1 LLGFAIRI
9 ARSATSC
16 LHGKSFPIVDND
28 CASHAVWNLHLCV
41 VVRVIHTHSR
51 TIGYEFVVESGTG
64 VLASCP
70 LKSVLGLGSKKAPAR
85 SPAAKKPAARRKPA
99 RKVAAKK
106 PAKRKAAPKRRRAAR

>member
-1 LLGFAIRI
+1 MKTNVKGLERVVRI
-9 ARSATSC
+9 AVGAAVLGQAIGGYSVFEY
-16 LHGKSFPIVDND
+16 GMVDEIVG
-28 CASHAVWNLHLCV
+28 VFLL
-41 VVRVIHTHSR
+41 
-51 TIGYEFVVESGTG
+51 GTG

>member
-1 LLGFAIRI
+1 MKTNVKGLERVVRI
-9 ARSATSC
+9 AVGAAVLGQAIGGYSVFEY
-16 LHGKSFPIVDND
+16 GIVDE
-28 CASHAVWNLHLCV
+28 V
-41 VVRVIHTHSR
+41 V
-51 TIGYEFVVESGTG
+51 GVVLLGTG

-70 LKSVLGLGSKKAPAR
+70 IKSVLGLGSKKAPAR

>member
-1 LLGFAIRI
+1 MKTNVKGLERVVRI
-9 ARSATSC
+9 ALGATILGQAIGGYSVFEY
-16 LHGKSFPIVDND
+16 GIVDE
-28 CASHAVWNLHLCV
+28 V
-41 VVRVIHTHSR
+41 V
-51 TIGYEFVVESGTG
+51 GVVLLGTG

-70 LKSVLGLGSKKAPAR
+70 IKSVLGLGSKKAPAR

>member
-1 LLGFAIRI
+1 MKTNVKGLERVVRI
-9 ARSATSC
+9 AAGAVILGQVMGVYSVFEY
-16 LHGKSFPIVDND
+16 GIVDE
-28 CASHAVWNLHLCV
+28 V
-41 VVRVIHTHSR
+41 V
-51 TIGYEFVVESGTG
+51 GVVLLGTG

-70 LKSVLGLGSKKAPAR
+70 FKSVLGLGSKKSPAR

>member
-1 LLGFAIRI
+1 MKTNVKGLERVVRI
-9 ARSATSC
+9 AVGAAVLGQAIGGYSVFEY
-16 LHGKSFPIVDND
+16 GIVDE
-28 CASHAVWNLHLCV
+28 V
-41 VVRVIHTHSR
+41 VGV
-51 TIGYEFVVESGTG
+51 FLLGTG

-106 PAKRKAAPKRRRAAR
+106 PAKRKAAPKRRRTAR

>member
-1 LLGFAIRI
+1 MKTNVKGLERVVRI
-9 ARSATSC
+9 AVGAVILGQAMGVYSVFEY
-16 LHGKSFPIVDND
+16 GIVDE
-28 CASHAVWNLHLCV
+28 V
-41 VVRVIHTHSR
+41 V
-51 TIGYEFVVESGTG
+51 GVVLLGTG

-70 LKSVLGLGSKKAPAR
+70 IKSVLGLGSKKAPAR

>member
-1 LLGFAIRI
+1 MKTNVKGLERVVRI
-9 ARSATSC
+9 AVGAAVLGQAIGGYSV
-16 LHGKSFPIVDND
+16 FEYDIVDE
-28 CASHAVWNLHLCV
+28 V
-41 VVRVIHTHSR
+41 VGV
-51 TIGYEFVVESGTG
+51 FLLGTG

>member
-1 LLGFAIRI
+1 MKKNVKGLERVVRI
-9 ARSATSC
+9 AVGAY
-16 LHGKSFPIVDND
+16 LVGP
-28 CASHAVWNLHLCV
+28 L
-41 VVRVIHTHSR
+41 VINYTVPAAIDFGMIDEI
-51 TIGYEFVVESGTG
+51 IGVALLGTG

>member
-1 LLGFAIRI
+1 MKKNVKGLERVVRI
-9 ARSATSC
+9 AVGAAVLGQAIGGYSVFEY
-16 LHGKSFPIVDND
+16 GIVDE
-28 CASHAVWNLHLCV
+28 V
-41 VVRVIHTHSR
+41 VGV
-51 TIGYEFVVESGTG
+51 FLLGTG

>member
-1 LLGFAIRI
+1 MKTNVKGLERVVRI
-9 ARSATSC
+9 AVGAAILGQAIGGYSVFEY
-16 LHGKSFPIVDND
+16 GIVDE
-28 CASHAVWNLHLCV
+28 V
-41 VVRVIHTHSR
+41 V
-51 TIGYEFVVESGTG
+51 GVVLLGTG

-70 LKSVLGLGSKKAPAR
+70 IKSVLGLGSKKAPAR

>member
-1 LLGFAIRI
+1 MKTNVKGLERVVRIAVGAALLGQAIGGY
-9 ARSATSC
+9 SVFEY
-16 LHGKSFPIVDND
+16 GIVDE
-28 CASHAVWNLHLCV
+28 V
-41 VVRVIHTHSR
+41 VGV
-51 TIGYEFVVESGTG
+51 FLLGTG

>member
-1 LLGFAIRI
+1 MKTNVKGLERVVRI
-9 ARSATSC
+9 AVGAAILGQAIGGYSVFEY
-16 LHGKSFPIVDND
+16 GIVDE
-28 CASHAVWNLHLCV
+28 V
-41 VVRVIHTHSR
+41 VGV
-51 TIGYEFVVESGTG
+51 FLLGTG